1 MFQDALWENLEFID
15 TIATDHAPHTVT
27 EKKGSGDGTG
37 APPGF
42 PGLETSLSLMLT
54 AVAQGRL
61 TLVRLCCYREDL
73 TLLLASDYWTII
85 QAIWQLGTFR
95 PCLMHWA
102 GPLFRS
108 PHCILVLDRCLQKLN
123 WVLQDWHSVEH
134 PILRWYALKFKHFTV
149 RIWLKALGFTEPL

>member
-61 TLVRLCCYREDL
+61 TLVRLCCYIEDFSKHL
-73 TLLLASDYWTII
+73 VTRLL
-85 QAIWQLGTFR
+85 FR
-95 PCLMHWA
+95 PFDNWT
-102 GPLFRS
+102 LFN
-108 PHCILVLDRCLQKLN
+108 HV
-123 WVLQDWHSVEH
+123 
-134 PILRWYALKFKHFTV
+134 
-149 RIWLKALGFTEPL
+149 